1 MLMGWDQRLRR
12 ISWIFFALM
21 WPAVAAISFSAI
33 MDEEE
38 PPLPAIAALFSFAML
53 FAFLQVGS
61 FFVAWREREQIK
73 ATGIPAKAT
82 ILNIYSTGTEVND
95 EPLIRIELEV
105 QPPYDERFVT
115 IVEYVVPH
123 SSLPD
128 LQKGMAVR
136 VFWREGTHEVAIER
150 L

>member
-1 MLMGWDQRLRR
+1 
-12 ISWIFFALM
+12 M
-21 WPAVAAISFSAI
+21 WLAVAMVAIPAI
-33 MDEEE
+33 MEEEE
-38 PPLPAIAALFSFAML
+38 PPLPAIAALFAFAML
-53 FAFLQVGS
+53 FALLQVSS

-82 ILNIYSTGTEVND
+82 ILNITTTGTEIND

-115 IVEYVVPH
+115 TVEYVVP
-123 SSLPD
+123 SFPPPD
-128 LQKGMAVR
+128 LQKGKVIR
-136 VFWREGTHEVAIER
+136 VFWREGTRDVAIEG

>member
-1 MLMGWDQRLRR
+1 MGWDQRLRR
-12 ISWIFFALM
+12 ISWVFFALM
-21 WPAVAAISFSAI
+21 WLAVAVVSISAI
-33 MDEEE
+33 MEEEE
-38 PPLPAIAALFSFAML
+38 PPLPAIAALFACAML

-82 ILNIYSTGTEVND
+82 IMSITTTGTEVND

-115 IVEYVVPH
+115 TVEYVVPY

-128 LQKGMAVR
+128 LQKGIEVR
-136 VFWREGTHEVAIER
+136 VFWREGTHEVAIEG

>member
-1 MLMGWDQRLRR
+1 MASDQRLRR
-12 ISWIFFALM
+12 ISWVFFALM
-21 WPAVAAISFSAI
+21 WIAAALVTYAAI
-33 MDEEE
+33 MEEE
-38 PPLPAIAALFSFAML
+38 DPPLPAIAALFACAML

-82 ILNIYSTGTEVND
+82 ILEITTTGTEVND

-105 QPPYDERFVT
+105 QPPYDERFVAT
-115 IVEYVVPH
+115 VEYIVPY
-123 SSLPD
+123 STLRD
-128 LQKGMAVR
+128 LQKGMVVR
-136 VFWREGTHEVAIER
+136 VFWREGTHEVAIEG